1 MTRDRRAT
9 LLLTGILITAAIALK
24 WWYRNATV
32 DELSFVLR
40 PVSALVSAITGAE
53 SSYDPVL
60 GHLFPAL
67 GIRIDRSCSGI
78 NFLVIATICF
88 ALVILRRPDA
98 GCMRPLLALLACGGA
113 YALTILVNAGRI
125 VTMAWAKQGGLHLA
139 PQAHE
144 AVGAFF
150 FLGALLV
157 AVLLLHRL
165 LSAMPQRPPI
175 NSTP

>member
-1 MTRDRRAT
+1 MRRTQSLPREAFGAANLVTATAGGPIAT
-9 LLLTGILITAAIALK
+9 LVPFVHDPSVGARGAL
-24 WWYRNATV
+24 
-32 DELSFVLR
+32 
-40 PVSALVSAITGAE
+40 
-53 SSYDPVL
+53 L

-113 YALTILVNAGRI
+113 YALTIVVNAGRI